1 MHASNDFNF
10 YFKDNCVKSLYVKPE
25 TVRAIQ
31 EIQGFCEDVQKH
43 TFFQR
48 KFDNKQRLEEFKN
61 AQDLHIQC
69 NTFSQLKLNFP
80 NQIFAS
86 IQKHFGSIT
95 SGQFKI
101 CDRIEEFEN
110 SKLKKFLNV
119 VKVMMQ
125 DSIYSLTKKSY
136 FEFVE
141 FIKSKVPTQVLIL
154 IKTVIHGVDKV
165 TNIFVDGSTQAD
177 PIFFIDILKSLQSNE
192 FIYSSNPQYYAT
204 TIMQIFDKAA
214 TDIQKFPNLESKVI
228 NELIKNSDSTEKFL
242 KVKQ

>member
-1 MHASNDFNF
+1 
-10 YFKDNCVKSLYVKPE
+10 
-25 TVRAIQ
+25 
-31 EIQGFCEDVQKH
+31 
-43 TFFQR
+43 
-48 KFDNKQRLEEFKN
+48 
-61 AQDLHIQC
+61 
-69 NTFSQLKLNFP
+69 
-80 NQIFAS
+80 
-86 IQKHFGSIT
+86 
-95 SGQFKI
+95 
-101 CDRIEEFEN
+101 
-110 SKLKKFLNV
+110 
-119 VKVMMQ
+119 MMQ

-154 IKTVIHGVDKV
+154 QKTVIHGVDKV
-165 TNIFVDGSTQAD
+165 SNIFVDGSTQAD